1 MVDVDVGAV
10 LVGELDDV
18 VVAAPRVV
26 VEHAGGSVDVVVV
39 VSTVVVGASTVVV
52 GADVVVATAVVEV
65 VDVVEVVEV
74 VGGGS
79 GRGASGTACARN
91 CRR

>member
-10 LVGELDDV
+10 LVDELDDV

-26 VEHAGGSVDVVVV
+26 VEHAGGSVDVGVV
-39 VSTVVVGASTVVV
+39 VSTLVVGTSTVVV
-52 GADVVVATAVVEV
+52 GADVVVATSV